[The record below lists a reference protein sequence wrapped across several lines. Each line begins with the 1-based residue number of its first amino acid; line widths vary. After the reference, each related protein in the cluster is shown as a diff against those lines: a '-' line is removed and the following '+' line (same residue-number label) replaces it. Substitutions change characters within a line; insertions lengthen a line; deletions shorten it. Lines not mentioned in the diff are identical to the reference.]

1 MIRRLSP
8 TKILMSIAA
17 VLLLAGLY
25 LLARTSQNSAAFD
38 RLHVWLLLFNAAAA
52 LVLLILI
59 AAHLV
64 KLVLQYRRHAPG
76 SRLTARLVGMFVAL
90 ALLPVALVYYFSVQF
105 LDSGIDSWFDVR
117 VEQALDDAITL
128 SRRTLDVRTQELLAR
143 TQSMAEQLSSS
154 PVTQLATTIETLR
167 QQSGASELSLF
178 GRNGRILATS
188 TNQPTLVV
196 PSPPGDEAMLQ
207 LRRGLPYVSLDP
219 IGDLGLHIRAVALL
233 PSYMPGV
240 PQRYLQALFPVAG
253 RQGSLAQSV
262 QAAYTRYRELTYLRK
277 PLKYSLI
284 LTLSLVLL
292 LGLLAAVWGAF
303 YAARR
308 LVAPIQNLAE
318 GTRAVARGDFTRRLP
333 MPARD
338 EVGFLVSSFNEM
350 TTRLGEAREVA
361 RRSQQQVESER
372 AYLEAVLARLS
383 SGVIALDSDLR
394 LRTANSA
401 ASDILGLDLGRYLDK
416 PFADALEDPFVAQF
430 LDLFKRHAEAGD
442 RHWRE
447 EIAISGATG
456 RRILTCSCTSLP
468 NVRDNAAGYVV
479 VFDDLTTLIQAQR
492 DAAWGEV
499 ARRLAHEIKNPLTP
513 IQLAA
518 ERLSQRYLE
527 RFSGKDAEVF
537 ERATYTIVQQV
548 DNMKSMVNAFS
559 EYARTPKLELQPV
572 DINRL
577 ITEITELY
585 RGNDQPFDLK
595 LELDPTLPAMNVDS
609 GRIGQILHNL
619 IRNAGEALEG
629 QGDARVVISTRRLRG
644 TTSENAEIAV
654 ADNGPGVDAAMLE
667 HVFEPYVTSKPKGT
681 GLGLAIVKKL
691 VEEHGG
697 TIRAENQADGGACV
711 RVLLPINERALVR
724 SLLRVARRQ
733 KPAETGG
740 A

>member
-1 MIRRLSP
+1 MKRVTA
-8 TKILMSIAA
+8 TKFMMAIAGL
-17 VLLLAGLY
+17 LLLAGLY
-25 LLARTSQNSAAFD
+25 LLARTTQNSAAFD

-52 LVLLILI
+52 LVLLGLI
-59 AAHLV
+59 VAHLI
-64 KLVLQYRRHAPG
+64 KLILQYRRHAPG
-76 SRLTARLVGMFVAL
+76 SRLTARLVVMFVIL

-117 VEQALDDAITL
+117 VGQALDDAITL

-143 TQSMAEQLSSS
+143 TQKMANELSASS
-154 PVTQLATTIETLR
+154 VSSLAVQVETLR
-167 QQSGASELSLF
+167 QRSGASELTLF

-196 PSPPGDEAMLQ
+196 PSQPGDEAMLQ

-219 IGDLGLHIRAVALL
+219 ISNLGLHIRAVALL
-233 PSYMPGV
+233 PTYRPGV
-240 PQRYLQALFPVAG
+240 PQRYLQALYPVTG
-253 RQGSLAQSV
+253 RQGDLAQSV
-262 QAAYTRYRELTYLRK
+262 QSAYTRYRELTYLRK

-350 TTRLGEAREVA
+350 TSRLGEAREVA

-383 SGVIALDSDLR
+383 SGVIALDSELR
-394 LRTANSA
+394 LRTANTA
-401 ASDILGLDLGRYLDK
+401 ATDILETDLGPYLDK
-416 PFADALEDPFVAQF
+416 PLADAVADPFIAQF
-430 LDLFKRHAEAGD
+430 LELFKRHAEAGD

-447 EIAISGATG
+447 EIAISGAAG
-456 RRILTCSCTSLP
+456 RRIFTCSCTSLP

-479 VFDDLTTLIQAQR
+479 VFDDQTTLIQAQR

-518 ERLSQRYLE
+518 ERLRQRYLAGL
-527 RFSGKDAEVF
+527 SGKDADVF
-537 ERATYTIVQQV
+537 DRATHTIVQQV
-548 DNMKSMVNAFS
+548 DNMKAMVNAFS
-559 EYARTPKLELQPV
+559 DYARTPKLELQPV

-577 ITEITELY
+577 ISEVAELY
-585 RGNDQPFDLK
+585 RGHERPFELK
-595 LELDPTLPAMNVDS
+595 LELDPTLPTMNVDS
-609 GRIGQILHNL
+609 GRIGQLLHNL
-619 IRNAGEALEG
+619 ISNAGEALDG
-629 QGDARVVISTRRLRG
+629 QSGGEIVISTRRLRG
-644 TTSENAEIAV
+644 TTGENAEIAV
-654 ADNGPGVDAAMLE
+654 ADNGPGVDAALLE

-697 TIRAENQADGGACV
+697 TIRAENIPGGGACL
-711 RVLLPINERALVR
+711 RVLLPINERAVA
-724 SLLRVARRQ
+724 SAQLRLARG
-733 KPAETGG
+733 KENV
-740 A
+740 